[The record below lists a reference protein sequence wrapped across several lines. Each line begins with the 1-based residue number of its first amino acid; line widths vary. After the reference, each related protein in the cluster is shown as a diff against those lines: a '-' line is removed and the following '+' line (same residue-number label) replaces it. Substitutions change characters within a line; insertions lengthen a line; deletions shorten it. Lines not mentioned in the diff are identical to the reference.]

1 MKIITTDQEAI
12 WDSSTTRR
20 DMYERIA
27 AAGIGQTIELEAGE
41 DYPDDGN
48 PNRYRQRIISA
59 MRHRNL
65 AIESR
70 IRDKRIYVRVLGPIG
85 KEE

>member
-1 MKIITTDQEAI
+1 MKIVTTDQDTI
-12 WDSSTTRR
+12 WQASSTRR
-20 DMYERIA
+20 DLYDRIA
-27 AAGIGQTIELEAGE
+27 EAGVGQTIALEAGE
-41 DYPDDGN
+41 DYPDDDT

-85 KEE
+85 KEG

>member
-1 MKIITTDQEAI
+1 MKIVTDNPDAI
-12 WDSSTTRR
+12 WTESTARR
-20 DMYERIA
+20 DLYDRIA
-27 AAGIGQTIELEAGE
+27 EAGIGKTIALKAGE
-41 DYPDDGN
+41 DYPDDDY

-70 IRDKRIYVRVLGPIG
+70 IKDGHIYVRVLDTI
-85 KEE
+85 E